1 MGVKAFAWGAV
12 MVMILMETK
21 IYIRELRWYVRFAVI
36 YALVGDM
43 VLLNLV
49 LSVKE
54 YYSRLVQF
62 WSYFGLLKSLFF
74 FYRVN
79 SCFVFIAVMFCIS
92 TQAKWELRLAHLDSF
107 RESRILACAMII
119 NQNPIQFVF

>member
-1 MGVKAFAWGAV
+1 MGVKAFAWGSA
-12 MVMILMETK
+12 MVMIFMETK

-54 YYSRLVQF
+54 FYSRLV
-62 WSYFGLLKSLFF
+62 KSCYSSIAWFST
-74 FYRVN
+74 VN

-92 TQAKWELRLAHLDSF
+92 TQARWQLRLAHLDPF
-107 RESRILACAMII
+107 FEFRILEACAMSKSESYTICFI
-119 NQNPIQFVF
+119 RG